1 MCDDLFSLTLVNDKH
16 CKFQNYSEY
25 LSRLSVNSEP
35 HQVPPGKQ
43 TKNIRTRIT
52 LLSNLFLYLYIT
64 SETASCQ
71 T

>member
-35 HQVPPGKQ
+35 HEVPPGKQ
-43 TKNIRTRIT
+43 TKNVTFKSIFI
-52 LLSNLFLYLYIT
+52 FIYYK
-64 SETASCQ
+64 
-71 T
+71 